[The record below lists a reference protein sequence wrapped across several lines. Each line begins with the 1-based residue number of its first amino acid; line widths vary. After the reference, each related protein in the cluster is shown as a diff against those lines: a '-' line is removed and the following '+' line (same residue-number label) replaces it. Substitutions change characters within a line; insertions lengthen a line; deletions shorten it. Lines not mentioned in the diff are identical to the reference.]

1 MQQYDNGSV
10 TRLLGN
16 GHFLT
21 GLAVGGLVTLVL
33 TNPNVQRALF
43 RSVAKAATM
52 INAGVAEAKER
63 FHDAEAEIHQEGEQ
77 EPTAS

>member
-16 GHFLT
+16 GHFLA
-21 GLAVGGLVTLVL
+21 GVAIGGLLTLVL
-33 TNPNVQRALF
+33 TNPNVQRTLF
-43 RSVAKAATM
+43 RSVAKAASM
-52 INAGVAEAKER
+52 INSGVAEAKER
-63 FHDAEAEIHQEGEQ
+63 FHDAEAEIHQESDQ